1 MSNRGKRARHQ
12 LRKRQKCRAKRGVKK
27 WSIMR
32 ER

>member
-1 MSNRGKRARHQ
+1 MSKRGKRNWHQ

-27 WSIMR
+27 WSIVR